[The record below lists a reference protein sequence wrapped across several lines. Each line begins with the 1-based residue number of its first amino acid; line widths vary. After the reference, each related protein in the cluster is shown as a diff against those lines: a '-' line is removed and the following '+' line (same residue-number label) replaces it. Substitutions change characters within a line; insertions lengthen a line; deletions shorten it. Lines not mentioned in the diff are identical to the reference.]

1 MVILKPELA
10 LFQFG
15 MFEKISFLKNNIGFT
30 RYLKNTSWL
39 MGEKVLRLGIAL
51 SVGVMVTRYLGPEE
65 FGILSYAQSFVGLF
79 AAFSSLGLGDIL
91 VRELVKSQNN
101 NKVLLGTAFG
111 LQTLGS
117 VFILLSLIFFIYYN
131 DHEPITNKIIIIL
144 GLTTFLQ
151 SFGVISNYFN
161 SQVKSKYGAI
171 PGLVGVFLS
180 ALAKL
185 YFIWQEAPLIY
196 FVYILVFDLLFLVLG
211 QVFFYYKAGNS
222 IFDWRFSYSTAKS
235 LLSDSWP
242 LILSS
247 IVISIYMKVDQIM
260 IKEIL
265 DNAAVGQY
273 SAAVRLSE
281 AWYFIPTII
290 CSSLFP
296 AIINAKIKSNKL
308 YLSRLQNL
316 FDLMVIL
323 GLAIIIPVILFGDWA
338 ILLLY
343 GEAFYQTSSVLKIH
357 IWAGVFVFLG
367 VANQKWFISENLQAY
382 NIICLG
388 LGMIA
393 NVVLNL
399 FLIPK
404 YGVYGAAI
412 ATLISQFVASVLAP
426 VLFKKTR
433 PSFYMMLNSLFF
445 ISFIKRLIRPN
456 R

>member
-1 MVILKPELA
+1 ML
-10 LFQFG
+10 
-15 MFEKISFLKNNIGFT
+15 EKISFLKNNIGFT

-39 MGEKVLRLGIAL
+39 MSEKIIRMVVAL
-51 SVGVMVTRYLGPEE
+51 TIGVWVTRYLGPED
-65 FGILSYAQSFVGLF
+65 FGVLSYAQSFVGVF
-79 AAFSSLGLGDIL
+79 AAFSSLGLNDIII
-91 VRELVKSQNN
+91 RELVRSKEQKNI
-101 NKVLLGTAFG
+101 LLGTSFG
-111 LQTLGS
+111 LQTIGS
-117 VFILLSLIFFIYYN
+117 LLIMICLTIAIYFNNN
-131 DHEPITNKIIIIL
+131 DALTNKIILIL
-144 GLTTFLQ
+144 GLITFAN
-151 SFGVISNYFN
+151 SFGIISSYFH
-161 SQVKSKYGAI
+161 SEVKSKYVAI
-171 PGLVGVFLS
+171 PSVLGLLISTILKVYLILSGATLILFVYVLAFDVIFLS
-180 ALAKL
+180 AGQIWYYQKKSKQSILKWYYSGKVAKKL
-185 YFIWQEAPLIY
+185 MHDAWP
-196 FVYILVFDLLFLVLG
+196 LVLSG
-211 QVFFYYKAGNS
+211 
-222 IFDWRFSYSTAKS
+222 
-235 LLSDSWP
+235 
-242 LILSS
+242 

-388 LGMIA
+388 LGLLVNII
-393 NVVLNL
+393 LNL
-399 FLIPK
+399 ILIPI
-404 YGVYGAAI
+404 YGIYGAAM
-412 ATLISQFVASVLAP
+412 ATLVSQFVASVLTP
-426 VLFKKTR
+426 LLFTKTR
-433 PSFYMMLNSLFF
+433 PSFYMMLKSLFF
-445 ISFIKRLIRPN
+445 ISFIKRFLRTN
-456 R
+456 Q